1 MLLFL
6 NQFPVSVFVSS
17 YETFFHVYLRRVSS
31 STSFV
36 VEFVNNFWW
45 NVLRLRTFSFTWL
58 SFGAGDRSL
67 SDDFLARRQ
76 MAFNSPLCLAHKS
89 AFLPW
94 QFQLPQSRP
103 WRSDHASWT
112 QIAAEPE
119 KNRHCVSFNCHLQF
133 TSSSATSSRCCC
145 CLNSFQNDFINNHE
159 SAQQKIIE
167 LDRIRSEQRW
177 IKNQLIKWNKK
188 KLKHRKWF
196 SRFARELIELPVT
209 VSINEFKMSPTTI
222 RSVVFFCA
230 FLVTNERDSFMKI
243 VQMTL
248 TRISQKKASAEK
260 THHRV
265 DRFTFRFDVKATVQR
280 APTTS
285 SFVVEAN

>member
-31 STSFV
+31 STSFVVV

-133 TSSSATSSRCCC
+133 TSSRCCC

-188 KLKHRKWF
+188 K
-196 SRFARELIELPVT
+196 IEAQEMILPVCERT
-209 VSINEFKMSPTTI
+209 NRAASYSFHQWIQNEPNNNSQCCFFLCLPRNKRTRFIHENCANDLDANLSEEGERRKNSSSRRPIYISIRCQSDGSTSTDDI
-222 RSVVFFCA
+222 IICCRS
-230 FLVTNERDSFMKI
+230 
-243 VQMTL
+243 
-248 TRISQKKASAEK
+248 
-260 THHRV
+260 
-265 DRFTFRFDVKATVQR
+265 
-280 APTTS
+280 
-285 SFVVEAN
+285 